1 MPSELYALGE
11 LLLAAFRQLTILPSD
26 PALRLAVYSAMA
38 LAVLT
43 LVVMLNVLVL
53 AELAAR
59 RERRRAAF
67 ARLWRP
73 LLTAWSI
80 GERAELPPLNPRRKE
95 ERLWL
100 MLMWANL
107 QRQLRG
113 STKEKLNAFFDHLAL
128 DAYVAALLDNRRAH
142 RRLLALACLRHV
154 GDERHWISVAPLV
167 TSSNSVESLAAA
179 EVLVAMNP
187 DRAMRFLVP
196 FYIQRRDWA
205 YLRFK
210 ALCKQA
216 GRSAAGPP
224 LLEALKLAP
233 HPRIVALLE
242 WVAPVSAAQW
252 ARRSLLQLP
261 ASMEL
266 SNEQRD
272 AVCASLRCL
281 AELHDS
287 QDRALIEKAFDHPL
301 PEVRGEAV
309 LALKRQA
316 SNADEE
322 QFTRMLSDPNW
333 WVRQAAA
340 DALVALPG
348 IDGARL
354 NALCEEL
361 QDRYGRDALRRA
373 IAEKR

>member
-1 MPSELYALGE
+1 MLSEVVALFE
-11 LLLAAFRQLTILPSD
+11 LFVAALRQLTVLPSD
-26 PALRLAVYSAMA
+26 PALRLAVYSAIA

-43 LVVMLNVLVL
+43 LVVMFNVLVL
-53 AELAAR
+53 SELAGR
-59 RERRRAAF
+59 RQRRRAAF
-67 ARLWRP
+67 NARWRP
-73 LLTAWSI
+73 LLTAWSL
-80 GERAELPPLNPRRKE
+80 GERVDLPPLNSHRDE
-95 ERLWL
+95 ERFWL
-100 MLMWANL
+100 LLMWVNL

-113 STKEKLNAFFDHLAL
+113 GTKEKLNTFFGHLAL
-128 DAYVAALLDNRRAH
+128 DTYVASLLDNRRAH

-154 GDERHWISVAPLV
+154 GEERHWMSVAPLV
-167 TSSNSVESLAAA
+167 TSSNPVESLAAA
-179 EVLVAMNP
+179 DVLVAMNP
-187 DRAMRFLVP
+187 ERAMRFLVP
-196 FYIQRRDWA
+196 FYIQRKDWA

-216 GRSAAGPP
+216 GRTAAGPP
-224 LLEALKLAP
+224 LLTALEQSP

-242 WVAPVSAAQW
+242 WVAPSSAAQW

-266 SNEQRD
+266 SREQRD

-281 AELHDS
+281 AELHS
-287 QDRALIEKAFDHPL
+287 AQDRELIEQAFNHPL
-301 PEVRGEAV
+301 PQVRVEAV

-316 SNADEE
+316 NEADEA
-322 QFTRMLSDPNW
+322 QFMRMLSDPSW

-340 DALVALPG
+340 DALVDLPG
-348 IDGARL
+348 INKPRL
-354 NALCEEL
+354 NALSEGL

>member
-11 LLLAAFRQLTILPSD
+11 LLLAALRQLTLLPSD

-38 LAVLT
+38 LAALT

-59 RERRRAAF
+59 RELRRTAF
-67 ARLWRP
+67 TRRWRP

-80 GERAELPPLNPRRKE
+80 GERVELPALNQQRKE
-95 ERLWL
+95 EQFWL
-100 MLMWANL
+100 LLMWANL

-113 STKEKLNAFFDHLAL
+113 STKEKLNSFFDHLAL
-128 DAYVAALLDNRRAH
+128 DAYVATLLNNRRTH

-154 GDERHWISVAPLV
+154 GEERHWTSVAPLA

-179 EVLVAMNP
+179 EALVAMNP

-216 GRSAAGPP
+216 GRAAAGPP
-224 LLEALKLAP
+224 LLAALEQAP
-233 HPRIVALLE
+233 HPRVVALLE
-242 WVAPVSAAQW
+242 WVVPASAAQW
-252 ARRSLLQLP
+252 ARRSLLQMP

-266 SNEQRD
+266 SSEQRD

-287 QDRALIEKAFDHPL
+287 QDRTLIEKAFDHPL
-301 PEVRGEAV
+301 PQVRGEAV

-316 SNADEE
+316 SDADAE

-348 IDGARL
+348 IDEPRL
-354 NALCEEL
+354 NALYEEL

-373 IAEKR
+373 RTEKR